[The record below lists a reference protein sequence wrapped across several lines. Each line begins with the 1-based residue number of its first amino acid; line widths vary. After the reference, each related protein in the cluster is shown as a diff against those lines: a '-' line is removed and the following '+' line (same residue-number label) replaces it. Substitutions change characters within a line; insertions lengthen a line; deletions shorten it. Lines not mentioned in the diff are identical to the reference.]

1 MSIKEA
7 STLLVAFL
15 NVLQKKQPAFDPK
28 ALGVESKAFG
38 AVLSWLADSWNLCL
52 LLSWLPFFYVLLL
65 IAFNGLGANP
75 IEAFHLFTGIWSL
88 RLLCITLTMTPI
100 QTITGWRGM
109 AAYRQLFGLMS
120 FFYAALHVY
129 GYLSMDLGL
138 IGSVIARDIVE
149 TPYLWPGLFAFVI
162 LTLLAITSPTAG
174 KKLLGKKWK
183 RLHRWIYVGSLAVI
197 LHYVMQLK
205 GNLADPLLYGL
216 LLIVLFAFRGG
227 VWIRNRKLV
236 RLMIPRVR
244 KLGVDAEEGG

>member
-1 MSIKEA
+1 MSMKAAFE
-7 STLLVAFL
+7 LLVAFL
-15 NVLQKKQPAFDPK
+15 NVLQKKETRLDPK
-28 ALGVESKAFG
+28 AFGIQSNQLG
-38 AVLSWLADSWNLCL
+38 AVICWLADAWHLSL
-52 LLSWLPFFYVLLL
+52 LLTWLPFSYVLLL

-88 RLLCITLTMTPI
+88 RFLCITLMITPI
-100 QTITGWRGM
+100 QTMTGWRGM
-109 AAYRQLFGLMS
+109 AAFRQLFGLMS

-129 GYLSMDLGL
+129 GYLSIDFGM
-138 IGSVIARDIVE
+138 IGDAIMRDILE
-149 TPYLWPGLFAFVI
+149 TPYLWPGIVAFFI
-162 LTLLAITSPTAG
+162 LTLLAISSPTAG
-174 KKLLGKKWK
+174 KKFLGKNWK
-183 RLHRWIYVGSLAVI
+183 RLHRWIYAASLLVI

-216 LLIVLFAFRGG
+216 LLVVLFAFRGA